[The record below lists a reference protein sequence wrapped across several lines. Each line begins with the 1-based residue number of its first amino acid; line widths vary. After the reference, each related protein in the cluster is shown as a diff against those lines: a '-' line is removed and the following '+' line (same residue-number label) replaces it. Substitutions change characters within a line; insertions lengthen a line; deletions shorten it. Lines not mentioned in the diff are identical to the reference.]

1 MPDYDDGL
9 VEAVA
14 KAIALETMG
23 WAPDDPVK
31 LDSRIYID
39 EDAFIEP
46 ARIARAAIAAVL
58 EWQGKQEPQ
67 SVQLVG
73 TMFRDGDMEHL
84 WILPNGEVVVTK
96 DSDPPCAGL

>member
-9 VEAVA
+9 VEKVA

-23 WAPDDPVK
+23 WVPDEPVK

-58 EWQGKQEPQ
+58 EWQGK
-67 SVQLVG
+67 G
-73 TMFRDGDMEHL
+73 TAADELRRAME
-84 WILPNGEVVVTK
+84 ILNSPT
-96 DSDPPCAGL
+96 PPATVEALRERLNRGLR